1 MNFSP
6 AVQHGLIQTAKDAAA
21 LLMQYY
27 KTDLVVDKKEDKS
40 PVTAADHAANALIM
54 AALQRLTPH
63 IPVIAEESAETHAMD
78 VSKAEAFWLV
88 DPLDG
93 TKSFIK
99 QTDEFTVNMGLIV
112 RGIPS
117 WGIIAIPAQ
126 NLVYWTEDGK
136 VLRQLGA
143 HTPEIITARTPPK
156 TGLTVVASQSHYSD
170 KTDVFLKE
178 HKVTEFI
185 QANSSLK
192 FCRVAEGKA
201 DLYPRFGTTMEWDT
215 AAGDALVRAAGG
227 RTEHPDGT
235 PFTYGKAGF
244 ENGNFV
250 SYGWVSS
257 SS

>member
-6 AVQHGLIQTAKDAAA
+6 AVQQGLVDTAKEAA
-21 LLMQYY
+21 LLLMRYY
-27 KTDLVVDKKEDKS
+27 KTDLIIEKKEDKS
-40 PVTAADHAANALIM
+40 PVTEADHAANALIT
-54 AALQRLTPH
+54 ATLKRLTPD
-63 IPVIAEESAETHAMD
+63 IPVIAEESAESHRLD
-78 VSKAEAFWLV
+78 VSGAKAFWLV

-99 QTDEFTVNMGLIV
+99 HTGEFTVNMGLIEN
-112 RGIPS
+112 GIPS

-126 NLVYWTEDGK
+126 NTLYWTENGK
-136 VLRQLGA
+136 VLRQEGNGKLEA
-143 HTPEIITARTPPK
+143 VSVRTPPK
-156 TGLTVVASQSHYSD
+156 TGLTVVASQSHYSE

-178 HKVTEFI
+178 HKVSEFI

-192 FCRVAEGKA
+192 FCLVAEGRA

-227 RTEHPDGT
+227 RVEHPDGR
-235 PFTYGKAGF
+235 PFSYAKPGF

-250 SYGWVSS
+250 VYGW
-257 SS
+257 

>member
-6 AVQHGLIQTAKDAAA
+6 AVQHELINTAKQAAA
-21 LLMQYY
+21 LLMRYY
-27 KTDLVVDKKEDKS
+27 KTDLAIERKEDKS
-40 PVTAADHAANALIM
+40 PVTEADHAANALIM
-54 AALQRLTPH
+54 SALQKLTPD
-63 IPVIAEESAETHAMD
+63 IPVIAEESAETHTID
-78 VSKAEAFWLV
+78 VSRAEAFWLV

-99 QTDEFTVNMGLIV
+99 HTDEFTVNMGLIV

-126 NLVYWTEDGK
+126 DLVYWTEEGK
-136 VLRQLGA
+136 VLRQLGG
-143 HTPEIITARTPPK
+143 HTPDIISVRTPPK
-156 TGLTVVASQSHYSD
+156 AGITVVASQSHYSD

-178 HKVTEFI
+178 HTVAEFI

-227 RTEHPDGT
+227 RVEHPDGKT
-235 PFTYGKAGF
+235 FAYGKTGF

-250 SYGWVSS
+250 AYGWK
-257 SS
+257 

>member
-1 MNFSP
+1 
-6 AVQHGLIQTAKDAAA
+6 VQHGLIQTAKDAAA

-27 KTDLVVDKKEDKS
+27 KTDLVVDNKQDKS

-54 AALQRLTPH
+54 EALKALTPH

-78 VSKAEAFWLV
+78 VSGAEAFWLV

-112 RGIPS
+112 RGVPS

-136 VLRQLGA
+136 VLRQHSA
-143 HTPEIITARTPPK
+143 HTTEIITTRTPPK
-156 TGLTVVASQSHYSD
+156 EGLTVVASQSHYSD

-178 HKVTEFI
+178 HTVAEFI

-215 AAGDALVRAAGG
+215 AAGDALLRAAGG
-227 RTEHPDGT
+227 RTEHPDGKA
-235 PFTYGKAGF
+235 FTYGKAGF

-250 SYGWVSS
+250 SYGWK
-257 SS
+257 